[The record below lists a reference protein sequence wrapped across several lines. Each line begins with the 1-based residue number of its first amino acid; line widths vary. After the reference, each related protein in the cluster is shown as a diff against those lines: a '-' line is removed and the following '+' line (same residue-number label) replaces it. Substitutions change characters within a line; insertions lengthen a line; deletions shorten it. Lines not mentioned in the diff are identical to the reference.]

1 MLLYAVLA
9 VLFVF
14 AVVAA
19 VLIGATLLV
28 CVGPDRLRTA
38 TADPTWFRGRL
49 RSIAPFV
56 AGLGFVL
63 AANKGLQD
71 PIQAFSKA
79 YGYDATATLYR
90 IEGEFVAGLQAAIP
104 DWTALYFSVVYVF
117 GYAVLLGFP
126 VVAYLFADS
135 LRPLRTLL
143 TAYALNYAVAVV
155 CYAAVVAR
163 GPRSV
168 SGSTDGILLE
178 LFPWITMLTAQVNR
192 ETNVFPSLHTS
203 MSVTVLL
210 VAVSTRSE
218 FPRWVKLAAVLAGS
232 VLVSTMYLGIH
243 WLIDV
248 VAGVVLALVAVAF
261 ARRIVG
267 YVERSRQAVDG
278 SPHRTASDPEN

>member
-9 VLFVF
+9 VLTVF
-14 AVVAA
+14 AVGTA

-28 CVGPDRLRTA
+28 CVGPDRLRMA
-38 TADPTWFRGRL
+38 TADPSWFRGRL

-56 AGLGFVL
+56 VGLGAVL

-79 YGYDATATLYR
+79 YGYEATATLYR
-90 IEGEFVAGLQAAIP
+90 IEGDFVAGLQAAIP
-104 DWTALYFSVVYVF
+104 DWTALYFSFIYIF

-143 TAYALNYAVAVV
+143 TAYAINYAVAVV
-155 CYAAVVAR
+155 CYALIVAR
-163 GPRSV
+163 GPRSA
-168 SGSTDGILLE
+168 SGGTDGILLE

-210 VAVSTRSE
+210 IAVSTRSE
-218 FPRWVKLAAVLAGS
+218 FPRWFKLAAVLAGS

-248 VAGVVLALVAVAF
+248 LAGIVLALVAVAA

-267 YVERSRQAVDG
+267 YVERSRPTIDG
-278 SPHRTASDPEN
+278 SPTGTASDPEN